1 MSRKILGWKT
11 GSLVNLDS
19 ILWLGKYED
28 LVQDPESNLAG
39 SCIFRILKDP
49 FTNSQGMIRIETRV
63 CCCHRSRHTLI
74 LAILFENGDASQMF
88 LGI

>member
-28 LVQDPESNLAG
+28 LLQDPESNLAG

-49 FTNSQGMIRIETRV
+49 FRNSQGMIRIETRV
-63 CCCHRSRHTLI
+63 IPTASKILSLI
-74 LAILFENGDASQMF
+74 TTVLIKTSETSHL
-88 LGI
+88 

>member
-49 FTNSQGMIRIETRV
+49 FTNSQGMIRIETRDYTEA
-63 CCCHRSRHTLI
+63 CAGRAC
-74 LAILFENGDASQMF
+74 
-88 LGI
+88 